1 MNNKRKLRYVV
12 FGLFVLMALMP
23 LAVAEGNSSGT
34 FQLLGAL
41 TERDRLNIPEQMRE
55 LRRLR
60 ATVEEECTKRTK
72 ADPTT
77 VCPDI
82 NDEVAVRRFL
92 RGMSAYPVSGSG
104 SSSRS
109 SMSAESSSSVS
120 SKKSSRMPTID
131 IFDLTDNQ
139 KAMLR
144 RFERVQKCPDDLDA
158 VVPGFFK
165 LCTKTI
171 ISSPRAFRGFS
182 NDLIRTVKVKE
193 KKEPT
198 LRDIIDMF
206 KGARPAAR

>member
-1 MNNKRKLRYVV
+1 MNNKKKVRYVV
-12 FGLFVLMALMP
+12 FGLFVLMALLP
-23 LAVAEGNSSGT
+23 LAVAEGNSSGPIR
-34 FQLLGAL
+34 LLGAL
-41 TERDRLNIPEQMRE
+41 TERSRLNIPEEMRE
-55 LRRLR
+55 LRRLH
-60 ATVEEECTKRTK
+60 ASVEEECIKRTK
-72 ADPTT
+72 ADPAT

-104 SSSRS
+104 SSSS
-109 SMSAESSSSVS
+109 SGISSESSSVS
-120 SKKSSRMPTID
+120 SKKSRMPTLEM
-131 IFDLTDNQ
+131 FDLTDNQ

-158 VVPGFFK
+158 VVPGLFR

-171 ISSPRAFRGFS
+171 INSPRAFRGFS
-182 NDLIRTVKVKE
+182 NDLVRTVKVKE
-193 KKEPT
+193 KKQPM